1 MYNYS
6 IFVSGISYYIILLFV
21 CLWLFAWADCT
32 NEIFFIFMRIAH
44 NPHSYTYFIYVRELL
59 YILCILLIFWIYFIL
74 FCMPA
79 VPGVTSLAHPCEYIT
94 PPPLLPPQRLLSS
107 FNPLL
112 PRPFTSSRPGIS
124 SRSQIAA
131 DIAGHMDGQRSSN
144 SLISSS
150 LNQNIQ

>member
-1 MYNYS
+1 M
-6 IFVSGISYYIILLFV
+6 
-21 CLWLFAWADCT
+21 

-44 NPHSYTYFIYVRELL
+44 NLHSYTYSMLFLFTYEKYYYIVCIFIN
-59 YILCILLIFWIYFIL
+59 ILNIILFL

-94 PPPLLPPQRLLSS
+94 PPPPFLPPQRLLSS

-112 PRPFTSSRPGIS
+112 PRPFTSSGPRIS

-131 DIAGHMDGQRSSN
+131 DIAGHMDGQRSSQFPYKQLTE
-144 SLISSS
+144 SEYSVVPVSFG
-150 LNQNIQ
+150 